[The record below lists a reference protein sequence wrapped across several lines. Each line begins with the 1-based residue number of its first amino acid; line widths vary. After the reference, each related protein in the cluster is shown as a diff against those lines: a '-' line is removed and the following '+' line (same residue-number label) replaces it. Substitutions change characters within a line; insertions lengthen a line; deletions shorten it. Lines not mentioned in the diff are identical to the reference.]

1 MAKTILLGG
10 THRPLKGYVS
20 KMILFKLK
28 CDGDHEF
35 EGWFRDGATFDR
47 QNARGQVSCP
57 QCGSSNVDKA
67 PMAPRPLR
75 ALDTS
80 SVEQTPPRVE
90 EVRRALQVLR
100 RHVETNCENV
110 GSRFAAEARAIH
122 NGTSKARGIY
132 GDSTPGE
139 SRALAEDGIDFQT
152 IPWVP
157 PSDA

>member
-1 MAKTILLGG
+1 
-10 THRPLKGYVS
+10 
-20 KMILFKLK
+20 MILFKLK
-28 CDGDHEF
+28 CDAGHEF

-47 QNARGQVSCP
+47 QSARNQVSCP
-57 QCGSSNVDKA
+57 QCGSNEIDKA

-75 ALDTS
+75 VTDTPS
-80 SVEQTPPRVE
+80 ADQTPPRAE
-90 EVRRALQVLR
+90 DVRRALQVLR

-132 GDSTPGE
+132 GDSTPEE
-139 SRALAEDGIDFQT
+139 SRALTEDGIDFQT

>member
-1 MAKTILLGG
+1 
-10 THRPLKGYVS
+10 
-20 KMILFKLK
+20 MILFKLK
-28 CDGDHEF
+28 CETGHEF
-35 EGWFRDGATFDR
+35 EGWFRDGATFNR
-47 QNARGQVSCP
+47 QHTRGQVSCP
-57 QCGSSNVDKA
+57 QCGSNDVDKA

-75 ALDTS
+75 ATDTAAA
-80 SVEQTPPRVE
+80 EPTPPRAE
-90 EVRRALQVLR
+90 DVRRALQVLR

-122 NGTSKARGIY
+122 KGTGKARGIY
-132 GDSTPGE
+132 GDSTPEE

>member
-1 MAKTILLGG
+1 
-10 THRPLKGYVS
+10 
-20 KMILFKLK
+20 MILFKLK
-28 CDGDHEF
+28 CAADHEF

-47 QNARGQVSCP
+47 KNARGRVSYP
-57 QCGSSNVDKA
+57 KCGSSEIERA

-75 ALDTS
+75 AAATPNAD
-80 SVEQTPPRVE
+80 QTPPRAE

-100 RHVETNCENV
+100 RHVETHCENV
-110 GSRFAAEARAIH
+110 GSQFATEARAIH

-132 GDSTPGE
+132 GDATPEE
-139 SRALAEDGIDFQT
+139 SRALVDDGIDFQT

>member
-1 MAKTILLGG
+1 
-10 THRPLKGYVS
+10 
-20 KMILFKLK
+20 MILFKLK
-28 CDGDHEF
+28 CVADHEF

-57 QCGSSNVDKA
+57 QCGSNAVGKA

-75 ALDTS
+75 AADAPS
-80 SVEQTPPRVE
+80 AGRAPPRAE
-90 EVRRALQVLR
+90 DVRRAYQVLR

-122 NGTSKARGIY
+122 SGTSTARGIY
-132 GDSTPGE
+132 GDSTPEE
-139 SRALAEDGIDFQT
+139 SRALTEDGIDFQT

>member
-10 THRPLKGYVS
+10 THSLLNGYVS

-35 EGWFRDGATFDR
+35 EGWFRDGTTFDR

-57 QCGSSNVDKA
+57 QCGSNEIDKA
-67 PMAPRPLR
+67 PMAPRPVR
-75 ALDTS
+75 ATDAP
-80 SVEQTPPRVE
+80 SVEQTPPRAE
-90 EVRRALQVLR
+90 DVRRALQVLR

-122 NGTSKARGIY
+122 NGTSKTRGIY
-132 GDSTPGE
+132 GDSTPEE
-139 SRALAEDGIDFQT
+139 SHALAEDGIDFQT

>member
-1 MAKTILLGG
+1 
-10 THRPLKGYVS
+10 
-20 KMILFKLK
+20 MILFKLK
-28 CDGDHEF
+28 CETGHEF

-47 QNARGQVSCP
+47 QNTRGQISCP
-57 QCGSSNVDKA
+57 RCGSNDVDKA

-75 ALDTS
+75 AADTP
-80 SVEQTPPRVE
+80 SVDQTPPRAE
-90 EVRRALQVLR
+90 DVRRALQVLR

-110 GSRFAAEARAIH
+110 GSRFATEARAIH

-132 GDSTPGE
+132 GDSTPEE
-139 SRALAEDGIDFQT
+139 SRALADDGIDFQT

>member
-1 MAKTILLGG
+1 
-10 THRPLKGYVS
+10 
-20 KMILFKLK
+20 MILFKLK
-28 CDGDHEF
+28 CEAGHEF

-47 QNARGQVSCP
+47 QNTRGQVSCP
-57 QCGSSNVDKA
+57 QCGSNEVDKA

-75 ALDTS
+75 AAETPSTD
-80 SVEQTPPRVE
+80 QTPPRAE
-90 EVRRALQVLR
+90 DVRRALQVLR

-110 GSRFAAEARAIH
+110 GSRFAVEARAIH

-132 GDSTPGE
+132 GDSTPEE

>member
-1 MAKTILLGG
+1 
-10 THRPLKGYVS
+10 
-20 KMILFKLK
+20 MILFKLK
-28 CDGDHEF
+28 CEASHEF

-57 QCGSSNVDKA
+57 QCSSTEIDKA

-75 ALDTS
+75 ASNTPSADR
-80 SVEQTPPRVE
+80 TPPRPE
-90 EVRRALQVLR
+90 DVRRALQVLR

-110 GSRFAAEARAIH
+110 GSQFAAEARAIH

-132 GDSTPGE
+132 GDSTPEE

>member
-1 MAKTILLGG
+1 
-10 THRPLKGYVS
+10 
-20 KMILFKLK
+20 MILFKLK
-28 CDGDHEF
+28 CETGHEF

-57 QCGSSNVDKA
+57 QCGSDEVDKA

-75 ALDTS
+75 AAGTPGAD
-80 SVEQTPPRVE
+80 QTPPRAE
-90 EVRRALQVLR
+90 DVRRALQVLR

-122 NGTSKARGIY
+122 NGTTKARGIY
-132 GDSTPGE
+132 GDSTPE
-139 SRALAEDGIDFQT
+139 ETRALAEDGIDFQT